1 MAKKDKQKPE
11 TEAPE
16 SGAESEEGEQPKKKG
31 GIMKLALFI
40 GLPVLILVLGGVA
53 ALLLLGGGGGDE
65 THVAEAGEHGEV
77 ADGHGG
83 SGGGHG
89 SGGGAAEH
97 AYFYE
102 IPQMQITIQNGSGGF
117 AHVQITFSLEIPE
130 EDMAHDLD
138 ENLPR
143 ILDQFQGFLRELRP
157 EDLAG
162 SAGAERL
169 RLELLRRVNLV
180 MGEGQV
186 RAVLITQFVI
196 A

>member
-16 SGAESEEGEQPKKKG
+16 SGAESEEGADGEQPKKKG
-31 GIMKLALFI
+31 GIVKLALFI
-40 GLPVLILVLGGVA
+40 GLPVLILALGGVA
-53 ALLLLGGGGGDE
+53 ALLLLGGGDE
-65 THVAEAGEHGEV
+65 TQVAEAGEHGEV

-83 SGGGHG
+83 GGGHG
-89 SGGGAAEH
+89 SGGAAEH

-117 AHVQITFSLEIPE
+117 AHVQITFSLEIA
-130 EDMAHDLD
+130 DQGLSRRLD

>member
-1 MAKKDKQKPE
+1 MAKKDKGKPE
-11 TEAPE
+11 AEAPE
-16 SGAESEEGEQPKKKG
+16 DGTESEEGAEGEQPKKKG

-40 GLPVLILVLGGVA
+40 GLPVIILALGGVA
-53 ALLLLGGGGGDE
+53 AMLLLGGGGDE
-65 THVAEAGEHGEV
+65 AQVAEAGEHGEV
-77 ADGHGG
+77 ADGHGDD
-83 SGGGHG
+83 GHG
-89 SGGGAAEH
+89 GGGAAEH

-117 AHVQITFSLEIPE
+117 AHVQITFSLEIADE
-130 EDMAHDLD
+130 ALAHDLD

>member
-1 MAKKDKQKPE
+1 MAKKDKEKPE
-11 TEAPE
+11 AEAPE
-16 SGAESEEGEQPKKKG
+16 SEEGEDGEQPKKKG

-40 GLPVLILVLGGVA
+40 GLPVVILALGGVA
-53 ALLLLGGGGGDE
+53 ALLLLGGGGDE

-77 ADGHGG
+77 ADDGHGG
-83 SGGGHG
+83 GGGHG
-89 SGGGAAEH
+89 SAGAGD

-102 IPQMQITIQNGSGGF
+102 IPQMQVTIQNGSGGF
-117 AHVQITFSLEIPE
+117 AHVQITFSLEIAD
-130 EDMAHDLD
+130 EDLAHGLD

-186 RAVLITQFVI
+186 HAVLITQFVI